1 MTREKLECT
10 ARCPREIF
18 YFFFWYWCRVESSAS
33 QGSSSMTC
41 LPWEWVSLTAAGP
54 EGCGKKWAWLWWVE
68 FPGGQ
73 WGGLALS
80 RLLLCPCEGVRV
92 LKCYPGLP
100 QATARCPWCI
110 VSLARCEQLGAAP
123 SSCDFSPHGVKT
135 SLEEFKV
142 RWENT
147 FPQSLDTT
155 RWEQLQVQ
163 LLPIAGLQENS
174 GVLTCSSE
182 TLGLGMHIFQQ
193 LVPSELMESICG
205 LIQPEQQQFV
215 VATRDLAFS
224 CLRSI
229 NSGFWEVLELP
240 AAP

>member
-1 MTREKLECT
+1 MG
-10 ARCPREIF
+10 
-18 YFFFWYWCRVESSAS
+18 V
-33 QGSSSMTC
+33 
-41 LPWEWVSLTAAGP
+41 TAAGP

-73 WGGLALS
+73 RGGLALS
-80 RLLLCPCEGVRV
+80 RLLLCSCEGVRV

-100 QATARCPWCI
+100 SSDSAVVTSPWCF
-110 VSLARCEQLGAAP
+110 VSLARCEQLGAVP

-147 FPQSLDTT
+147 FPQSLDMT

-163 LLPIAGLQENS
+163 LLPIAGLQNS

-182 TLGLGMHIFQQ
+182 THGLGMHIFQQ
-193 LVPSELMESICG
+193 LVPSELMESIYG

-215 VATRDLAFS
+215 VATRDLACS
-224 CLRSI
+224 CFCSI